1 MEVGRRTN
9 LSSPGLRVS
18 GRIST
23 SKASSGN
30 RKGNPHKTPARAM
43 SNESQPEAKRQRIE
57 EQDDHLTTTTAKTNT
72 DRKMAE
78 ETSKMEAEATAEGE
92 FLSCLWRRIGYVAAG
107 VGTCHFWRMHG
118 RMM

>member
-9 LSSPGLRVS
+9 LSSPGLR
-18 GRIST
+18 IST
-23 SKASSGN
+23 NAKSSA
-30 RKGNPHKTPARAM
+30 RIAAIAANPHKTPARAM

-57 EQDDHLTTTTAKTNT
+57 EQDDHLITTTAETNT

-92 FLSCLWRRIGYVAAG
+92 F
-107 VGTCHFWRMHG
+107 
-118 RMM
+118 